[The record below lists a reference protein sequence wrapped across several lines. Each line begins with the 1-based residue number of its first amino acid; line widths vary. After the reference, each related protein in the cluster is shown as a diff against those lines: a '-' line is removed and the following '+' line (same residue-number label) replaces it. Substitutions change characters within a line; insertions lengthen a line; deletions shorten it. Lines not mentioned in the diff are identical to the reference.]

1 MSASFPWVSPALNL
15 PTLPPRRVVDAGYY
29 DNYGINLS
37 ALWLSKMSQWLQE
50 NTSGVLVVQIRD
62 KVSQGA
68 RTEVDFDRLSGDDSL
83 LDRLVWNGGSK
94 LLLPGLQALTTP
106 LVGLT
111 NARQWTM
118 AFRNDEQVDLQD
130 LLFDELSGQD
140 FFRTVVFECPVDVS
154 LNWRLTASEK
164 AILVGG
170 FGRPNAA
177 PESEL
182 ERVKDFLTGRD
193 SYEFHKWRLDHR
205 NHPEFRRELK
215 ARYDEQLATLGV
227 TATDRISLEES
238 QSLYENVLKNLKRL
252 ELLADWWHAGR
263 VPAP

>member
-1 MSASFPWVSPALNL
+1 M
-15 PTLPPRRVVDAGYY
+15 
-29 DNYGINLS
+29 
-37 ALWLSKMSQWLQE
+37 
-50 NTSGVLVVQIRD
+50 LVVQIRD